1 MEDICNI
8 CYTFA
13 HRHKFFADHTMRRS
27 SHYDDD
33 DDEEHEKDK
42 DGGQDPDVM
51 DELARLTRK
60 VDLNKSDCASDEVA
74 EEREQMMLEAAEH
87 IKMARAQRKLYQDKV
102 EAAQRTVDRP
112 HSERTY
118 TFVVDYGQNMSLP
131 VFNSEQP
138 GATYYFSPMTVNNL
152 GIVDHAHKYDD
163 GKVGEHMHCH
173 VYTDAVGKKG
183 ANNVASL
190 IMKTLRHL
198 NILRDD
204 SVGSELNI
212 VFDNC
217 TGQNKNNTVL
227 RLAAWIAKLGYF
239 LEVNFIFL
247 IVGHTKNAA
256 DRLFNSLK
264 VQYRKKN
271 LFTFNQLVEALGT
284 SRTVTIY
291 PAVSEDF
298 LDYGDLFDF
307 FYKKLVCQIKQNHIF
322 SSTDGSE
329 MVLRESVLHQEITY
343 PILKKDFKY
352 LTHREVIEH
361 GNEELRMLEWQGI
374 NPYKVYEL
382 FKNFRPFVPVEF
394 QSDPMYAEPSP
405 EVLAKVKAEMVDR
418 KEFRA
423 TLKRK
428 KYDRTKEQL
437 ETVAFGDDEDEA
449 DGAVM

>member
-1 MEDICNI
+1 M
-8 CYTFA
+8 
-13 HRHKFFADHTMRRS
+13 
-27 SHYDDD
+27 
-33 DDEEHEKDK
+33 
-42 DGGQDPDVM
+42 
-51 DELARLTRK
+51 
-60 VDLNKSDCASDEVA
+60 
-74 EEREQMMLEAAEH
+74 
-87 IKMARAQRKLYQDKV
+87 
-102 EAAQRTVDRP
+102 
-112 HSERTY
+112 
-118 TFVVDYGQNMSLP
+118 
-131 VFNSEQP
+131 
-138 GATYYFSPMTVNNL
+138 
-152 GIVDHAHKYDD
+152 
-163 GKVGEHMHCH
+163 
-173 VYTDAVGKKG
+173 
-183 ANNVASL
+183 
-190 IMKTLRHL
+190 
-198 NILRDD
+198 
-204 SVGSELNI
+204 
-212 VFDNC
+212 
-217 TGQNKNNTVL
+217 
-227 RLAAWIAKLGYF
+227 GYF

-284 SRTVTIY
+284 SRTITIH